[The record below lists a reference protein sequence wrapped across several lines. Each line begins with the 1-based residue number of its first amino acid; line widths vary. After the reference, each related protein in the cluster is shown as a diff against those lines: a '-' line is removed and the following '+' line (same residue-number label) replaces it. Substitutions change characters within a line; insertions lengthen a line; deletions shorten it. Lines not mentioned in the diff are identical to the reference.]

1 MDLEEIPFKI
11 GMQYEN
17 WEFELDILP
26 DRIKGKDS
34 YLYIGNKITELYGFK
49 VAKIELLF
57 NLDILEEVRITILCT
72 YKELEKQ
79 LKLTPFK
86 IEIKPYYNKTILIL
100 T

>member
-1 MDLEEIPFKI
+1 MKIDFIPFQL

-26 DRIKGKDS
+26 DRVKGKDS
-34 YLYIGNKITELYGFK
+34 YLYTGNEVTTLYGYK

-57 NLDILEEVRITILCT
+57 NLDILEEIRITISCT

-79 LKLTPFK
+79 LKLTSFK
-86 IEIKPYYNKTILIL
+86 IEIKPYSNKTILIL